1 MSALVKWGCNSFFHG
16 IWWVIIKVHPDN
28 CEWTCFEQSGSLDVK
43 SFFGFEPTV
52 EKLAVKHYAA
62 NLAKVDYYFFNVKSR
77 LMNAKSTVL
86 SEIKIFDKWL
96 LFGLILW

>member
-1 MSALVKWGCNSFFHG
+1 M
-16 IWWVIIKVHPDN
+16 
-28 CEWTCFEQSGSLDVK
+28 K

-86 SEIKIFDKWL
+86 SEIKIFDK
-96 LFGLILW
+96 